1 MKKNYKRKKFTKQ
14 LINNLNEL
22 SVKGLCDIHIG
33 KDACGVGVV
42 ANIKGVKSNKI
53 IKDSLKVLNNLSHRG
68 ACGCDPDT
76 GDGAGITLQIP
87 DKFFRNILN
96 ENKLSL
102 PDLGQYASG
111 IIFLPN
117 EKKLREK
124 IINII
129 EKILLK
135 NNLSLISWRD
145 VPVDQSKIGLW
156 ASDVKPEIKQIFI
169 STDKNIT
176 DDEFSKI
183 LFIARKMIE
192 KEVLSIKDNSNSTD
206 INNEFYICSLS
217 NKIIIYKGLLKSEQL
232 ANFYVDLQNS
242 NIESCFGLVHS
253 RFSTNTLGSWKLA
266 HPYRMIAH
274 NGEINTVRG
283 NRNWI
288 KAKEQNLQNKHL
300 GSNIQNILPICEED
314 ASDTAS

>member
-1 MKKNYKRKKFTKQ
+1 MKKNYKRKEYTKQ

-53 IKDSLKVLNNLSHRG
+53 IKDSLTVLNNLAHRG

-96 ENKLSL
+96 SNKLSL
-102 PDLGQYASG
+102 PQLGQYASG

-117 EKKLREK
+117 KKILQKK

-129 EKILLK
+129 EKILSK
-135 NNLSLISWRD
+135 NKLSLISWRD

-169 STDKNIT
+169 
-176 DDEFSKI
+176 
-183 LFIARKMIE
+183 
-192 KEVLSIKDNSNSTD
+192 
-206 INNEFYICSLS
+206 
-217 NKIIIYKGLLKSEQL
+217 
-232 ANFYVDLQNS
+232 
-242 NIESCFGLVHS
+242 
-253 RFSTNTLGSWKLA
+253 
-266 HPYRMIAH
+266 
-274 NGEINTVRG
+274 
-283 NRNWI
+283 
-288 KAKEQNLQNKHL
+288 
-300 GSNIQNILPICEED
+300 
-314 ASDTAS
+314 